1 MQEGTLVNS
10 KGLKLFTREWTH
22 GKVAWNGIIVLV
34 HGYSFQSAYFETFA
48 GRLVAEGQRSR
59 RGKRG

>member
-34 HGYSFQSAYFETFA
+34 HGYSFHSAYFETFA
-48 GRLVAEGQRSR
+48 GPRRRRSEI
-59 RGKRG
+59 